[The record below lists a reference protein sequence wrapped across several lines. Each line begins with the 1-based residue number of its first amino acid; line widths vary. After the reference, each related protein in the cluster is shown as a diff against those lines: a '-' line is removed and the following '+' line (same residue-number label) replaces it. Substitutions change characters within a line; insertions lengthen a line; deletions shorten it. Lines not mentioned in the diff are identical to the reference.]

1 MSEIEIFNGNDVKK
15 ITKIFRGLTIKVF
28 GDCDGFFVDHGF
40 IKYDEIVEAANFL
53 QGLQDNGD
61 SESNVGC
68 VGAEFDKDWLKV
80 GDKLLCHSNKCAF
93 SGEVNHIDGR
103 DVVIVI
109 GDVVDPLPI
118 ILPAVKNNQETS
130 IGNMQ
135 VGGEHYQQT
144 IQPVEYIHA
153 NGLPFI
159 EGNVVKYIS
168 RHKRKG
174 GAQDVE
180 KAMSYCAML
189 LKMEYGYTD
198 EQISKLYGNETSE
211 S

>member
-1 MSEIEIFNGNDVKK
+1 M
-15 ITKIFRGLTIKVF
+15 ITG
-28 GDCDGFFVDHGF
+28 
-40 IKYDEIVEAANFL
+40 
-53 QGLQDNGD
+53 
-61 SESNVGC
+61 S
-68 VGAEFDKDWLKV
+68 EFDKEWLQV
-80 GDKLLCHSNKCAF
+80 GDKVQGYSHRGVFYGTVTLF
-93 SGEVNHIDGR
+93 DGDEVTIDM
-103 DVVIVI
+103 DYQCCK
-109 GDVVDPLPI
+109 
-118 ILPAVKNNQETS
+118 PAPSIAKP

-135 VGGEHYQQT
+135 VGGEHYQQA

>member
-1 MSEIEIFNGNDVKK
+1 MSKIEIFNGNDVKK
-15 ITKIFRGLTIKVF
+15 ITKMFRGLTVRVC
-28 GDCDGFFVDHGF
+28 GDCDGFFVDQGF
-40 IKYDEIVEAANFL
+40 LKYDEIVEAADFL
-53 QGLQDNGD
+53 RSLQDNGD
-61 SESNVGC
+61 SESDVGY

-80 GDKLLCHSNKCAF
+80 GDKVMAYTNKGVF
-93 SGEVNHIDGR
+93 YGEVNHLDGR
-103 DVVIVI
+103 DVLIVM
-109 GDVVDPLPI
+109 DYQCCK
-118 ILPAVKNNQETS
+118 PAPS
-130 IGNMQ
+130 IAIPSLGNMQ
-135 VGGEHYQQT
+135 VGGEHYQQA

-168 RHKRKG
+168 RHKRKA

>member
-1 MSEIEIFNGNDVKK
+1 MSKK
-15 ITKIFRGLTIKVF
+15 ITG
-28 GDCDGFFVDHGF
+28 
-40 IKYDEIVEAANFL
+40 
-53 QGLQDNGD
+53 
-61 SESNVGC
+61 S
-68 VGAEFDKDWLKV
+68 EFDKDWLKV
-80 GDKLLCHSNKCAF
+80 GDKVQGYSNRGMF
-93 SGEVNHIDGR
+93 YGTVTLFDGDEVTID
-103 DVVIVI
+103 
-109 GDVVDPLPI
+109 VDYQCCK
-118 ILPAVKNNQETS
+118 PAPS
-130 IGNMQ
+130 IAMPIGNMQ
-135 VGGEHYQQT
+135 VGGEHYQQA

-198 EQISKLYGNETSE
+198 EQISKLYGK
-211 S
+211 

>member
-1 MSEIEIFNGNDVKK
+1 M
-15 ITKIFRGLTIKVF
+15 ITG
-28 GDCDGFFVDHGF
+28 
-40 IKYDEIVEAANFL
+40 
-53 QGLQDNGD
+53 
-61 SESNVGC
+61 S
-68 VGAEFDKDWLKV
+68 EFDKDWLKV
-80 GDKLLCHSNKCAF
+80 GDKITAYTAKGVF
-93 SGEVNHIDGR
+93 YGEVNHLDGR
-103 DVVIVI
+103 DVLIVM
-109 GDVVDPLPI
+109 DYQCCK
-118 ILPAVKNNQETS
+118 PAPS
-130 IGNMQ
+130 IAIPSLGNMQ
-135 VGGEHYQQT
+135 VGGEHYQQA

>member
-1 MSEIEIFNGNDVKK
+1 MSEIEIFNVNDVKK
-15 ITKIFRGLTIKVF
+15 ITKMFRGLTVRVC

-40 IKYDEIVEAANFL
+40 IKYDEIVEAAEFLRSLKNDDGDGASDAENAIQEDCKQNF
-53 QGLQDNGD
+53 GSKFG
-61 SESNVGC
+61 
-68 VGAEFDKDWLKV
+68 KDWLKV
-80 GDKLLCHSNKCAF
+80 GELVQVITERSLIWGK
-93 SGEVNHIDGR
+93 VNHIDNR
-103 DVVIVI
+103 DLLIVM
-109 GDVVDPLPI
+109 DEAMSTPEPLHV
-118 ILPAVKNNQETS
+118 LNKL
-130 IGNMQ
+130 GNMQ
-135 VGGEHYQQT
+135 VGGEHYQQA

-198 EQISKLYGNETSE
+198 EQISKLYGK
-211 S
+211 